1 MHWLRESL
9 GESAPHILGAY
20 SSSVSSTC
28 FDIRAGLLDQAVTRS
43 WTATIGVSKVRASSV
58 AYLETHGPTTTQAA
72 DGKVEM
78 ADLETC
84 SKCGAAVA
92 DTYRHQRWHEKSD
105 DELSSLQRTVR
116 DLETSTKRSLQ
127 QFEAAVRRPH

>member
-1 MHWLRESL
+1 
-9 GESAPHILGAY
+9 
-20 SSSVSSTC
+20 
-28 FDIRAGLLDQAVTRS
+28 
-43 WTATIGVSKVRASSV
+43 
-58 AYLETHGPTTTQAA
+58 
-72 DGKVEM
+72 M

-92 DTYRHQRWHEKSD
+92 DKYRHQRWHEKND

>member
-1 MHWLRESL
+1 
-9 GESAPHILGAY
+9 
-20 SSSVSSTC
+20 
-28 FDIRAGLLDQAVTRS
+28 
-43 WTATIGVSKVRASSV
+43 
-58 AYLETHGPTTTQAA
+58 
-72 DGKVEM
+72 M

-92 DTYRHQRWHEKSD
+92 DTYRHQHWHEKND
-105 DELSSLQRTVR
+105 DQLSSLQRTVR

>member
-1 MHWLRESL
+1 MRRTRPDH
-9 GESAPHILGAY
+9 
-20 SSSVSSTC
+20 
-28 FDIRAGLLDQAVTRS
+28 DAGRRR
-43 WTATIGVSKVRASSV
+43 KV
-58 AYLETHGPTTTQAA
+58 Q
-72 DGKVEM
+72 M

-92 DTYRHQRWHEKSD
+92 DTYRHQRWHAKND

>member
-1 MHWLRESL
+1 
-9 GESAPHILGAY
+9 
-20 SSSVSSTC
+20 
-28 FDIRAGLLDQAVTRS
+28 
-43 WTATIGVSKVRASSV
+43 
-58 AYLETHGPTTTQAA
+58 
-72 DGKVEM
+72 M

-92 DTYRHQRWHEKSD
+92 DTYRHQRWHEKND